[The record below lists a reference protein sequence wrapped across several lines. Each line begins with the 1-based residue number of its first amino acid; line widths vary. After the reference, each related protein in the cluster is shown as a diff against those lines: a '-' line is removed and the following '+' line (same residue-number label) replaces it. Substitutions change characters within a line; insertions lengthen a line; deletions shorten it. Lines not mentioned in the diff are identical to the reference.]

1 MPSPPAICCA
11 VLRQAPD
18 AILVTDDTG
27 RIVMVN
33 EATLRLFGFREE
45 ELVGHF
51 IERLVPEAARGP
63 HLTHRQRWVAHP
75 NTRQMRCGELIHA
88 RRSDGTTF
96 AAEIR
101 LSAVEAEGR
110 LWPTAIVRDVTE
122 REQERERLRYLGS
135 HDGLT
140 GLFNRTFYDA
150 EKARLERGREQPI
163 SVMVLDVDGLK
174 DVNDQ
179 HGHAEGDRLLKRL
192 AAVLRSAFR
201 EEDVVARVG
210 GDEFAVL
217 LPNLDAEGRLA
228 ARARFF
234 ADLARHNELE
244 RHLPVVVSVGGATA
258 PNGHALAMAARL
270 ADVRMY
276 EQKHARRGR
285 GATSPAH

>member
-1 MPSPPAICCA
+1 
-11 VLRQAPD
+11 
-18 AILVTDDTG
+18 LVTDETG

-33 EATLRLFGFREE
+33 EATLKLFRFREE
-45 ELVGHF
+45 DLVGHF

-63 HLTHRQRWVAHP
+63 HLEHRERWVERP
-75 NTRQMRCGELIHA
+75 TTREMRCGEMIHA

-96 AAEIR
+96 PAEIR
-101 LSAVEAEGR
+101 LSAIEAEGR
-110 LWPTAIVRDVTE
+110 LWPAAIVRDVTE
-122 REQERERLRYLGS
+122 RQKEQERLRYLGS

-140 GLFNRTFYDA
+140 GLFNRTFYEA
-150 EKARLERGREQPI
+150 EKARLERGREHPI
-163 SVMVLDVDGLK
+163 SVFVLDVDGLK
-174 DVNDQ
+174 DVNDKY
-179 HGHAEGDRLLKRL
+179 GHDAGDRVLKRL
-192 AAVLRSAFR
+192 GAVLRGAFR

-228 ARARFF
+228 ARERFF
-234 ADLARHNELE
+234 VDLERHNEVE
-244 RHLPVVVSVGGATA
+244 RNLPVVVSLGGATA
-258 PNGHALAMAARL
+258 PNGCALAMATRL